1 AGDDPRAHAG
11 PLPQQAEQDV
21 PVADRRGVERDR
33 LAQRQL
39 QDLLRP
45 AAEGEVLGLQPG
57 DDEADAAPPSRLGGT
72 AFERTRAEGG
82 LDLLPYRVQV
92 DPDRSQGVGVELLP
106 GPSSRTTAWEARSW
120 SSPCRLSSSAESV
133 PVWRSRP
140 SSRCSVPMWSWRSRL
155 ASSCALITTCRA
167 SLVNR

>member
-1 AGDDPRAHAG
+1 MERVQVDPGAGDDPRAHAG

-57 DDEADAAPPSRLGGT
+57 DDEADAAPSSRLGG
-72 AFERTRAEGG
+72 
-82 LDLLPYRVQV
+82 
-92 DPDRSQGVGVELLP
+92 
-106 GPSSRTTAWEARSW
+106 
-120 SSPCRLSSSAESV
+120 
-133 PVWRSRP
+133 
-140 SSRCSVPMWSWRSRL
+140 RL
-155 ASSCALITTCRA
+155 ASSCALLTTGRA
-167 SLVNR
+167 SLVNRSNIYLSRLSKPDLPAYFLCTA